1 MVDDELFE
9 VYFKK
14 GVGYYN
20 SVLVDVKAGK
30 KVIFGIF
37 PFLLS
42 IFWMLYRRMYFYAFV
57 FFILVTLFSQ
67 LLEYIVFNYFSNVN
81 SSAFAAVHNIS
92 IATVFGLFGN
102 WLYINDAERKIIK
115 LKNKYHDRE
124 TLIKE
129 VRKKGGTDLVTP
141 LTVLAVLILFLYYVS
156 SSLSV

>member
-9 VYFKK
+9 SYFKK
-14 GVGYYN
+14 GTGYYN
-20 SVLVDVKAGK
+20 SVLEDVKIGK

-42 IFWMLYRRMYFYAFV
+42 VFWMLYRKMYLYSFV
-57 FFILVTLFSQ
+57 LLVFVSLFGE
-67 LLEYIVFNYFSNVN
+67 LLEYIVFNYFGNIN
-81 SSAFAAVHNIS
+81 LSAFTTIHNIF
-92 IATVFGLFGN
+92 IATLFGLFGN

-129 VRKKGGTDLVTP
+129 VRKMGGTDLVTP
-141 LTVLAVLILFLYYVS
+141 FIILAVLILFFYSVS
-156 SSLSV
+156 RSL